1 MDGSGSQAL
10 GLRFRSSVRIADCLH
25 AAPGHGYWQLDLGV
39 SQNQGY
45 YFGGPN
51 SKDCSVL
58 GLHWGPPILGN
69 YHFGVCRCSSGP
81 CRVWSMSAAAI

>member
-10 GLRFRSSVRIADCLH
+10 GLRFRSGVRIADCLH

-45 YFGGPN
+45 
-51 SKDCSVL
+51 
-58 GLHWGPPILGN
+58 
-69 YHFGVCRCSSGP
+69 HFGVPRISIVVFWVYIGVPLFWETTISAFAGAAQDDAGFGP
-81 CRVWSMSAAAI
+81 